1 MKYKAVFANSFSRH
15 EQKKFGYG
23 AFVGCLIII
32 ITSFVV
38 YKPSFSYLPVANLR
52 FSIDAGLRLLTIEEA
67 PHLIANKETK
77 PEIRIPSNTESAE
90 LKVSDT
96 NIIQQ
101 EIRMLPDNEPTQ
113 DITAADNKSQQEIK
127 VLYGETKS
135 PNEISEIK
143 QDISN
148 PVSEFKK
155 EISVSINSTEMKPP
169 VCDVSDRMTDFCD
182 IIGDVRIHG
191 KSSTILFS
199 TSSQNDT
206 YTGKESWKVK
216 PYPRKADPEAMR
228 SVSQFLVKS
237 FINNNDKEV
246 PQCNFSH
253 NVPAIVFSTAG
264 YSWNHFHAYT
274 DVLIPLFLTSHNFNQ
289 EVQFLI
295 TSSSQYWIH
304 KYKEIFKHLS
314 RYPMIDIDNEDNI
327 HCYKRVIVGLKVHKE
342 FNIDP
347 TKSPKGYS
355 VTDFTRFIRSA
366 YAINTKSSAIRIR
379 RNRKSKNQQ
388 LQQPRL
394 LLVSRKRS
402 RKFTNE
408 GEIVNMARSLGYE
421 VIVAEPRTGMNYS
434 RFAEVVSTCDVMV
447 GVHGAGLA
455 NIVFLPV
462 NAILI
467 QIVPLG
473 GLEWACRTDFGEPA
487 KDMKLRYLE
496 YKISE
501 KESSLIEQY
510 PLDHAVFRDPRSI
523 TKQGWNAL
531 RGVYLD
537 KQDVRIDVHRF
548 RPTLLNALQLL
559 HK

>member
-15 EQKKFGYG
+15 EQKKFSYG
-23 AFVGCLIII
+23 AFFGCSIII
-32 ITSFVV
+32 LTSFVV
-38 YKPSFSYLPVANLR
+38 YKPSFSCLPVRNA
-52 FSIDAGLRLLTIEEA
+52 
-67 PHLIANKETK
+67 
-77 PEIRIPSNTESAE
+77 
-90 LKVSDT
+90 
-96 NIIQQ
+96 
-101 EIRMLPDNEPTQ
+101 
-113 DITAADNKSQQEIK
+113 
-127 VLYGETKS
+127 
-135 PNEISEIK
+135 NEISNDKLKREIK
-143 QDISN
+143 QGISN
-148 PVSEFKK
+148 PVSELKK
-155 EISVSINSTEMKPP
+155 EIKVSINSTEMKLEAKFSNTEMKPP

-182 IIGDVRIHG
+182 ISGDVRIHG
-191 KSSTILFS
+191 KSSTVLFS
-199 TSSQNDT
+199 TSSQNDP
-206 YTGKESWKVK
+206 YSGKESWKVK

-228 SVSQFLVKS
+228 SVSQFSIKS
-237 FINNNDKEV
+237 FINNTDKEA

-253 NVPAIVFSTAG
+253 NVPAIIFSTAG

-274 DVLIPLFLTSHNFNQ
+274 DVLIPLFLTSHKFNQ

-304 KYKEIFKHLS
+304 KYEEIFKHLS
-314 RYPMIDIDNEDNI
+314 RYPIIDIDNEENV

-347 TKSPKGYS
+347 MKSPKGYS
-355 VTDFTRFIRSA
+355 MTDFTTFLRSA
-366 YAINTKSSAIRIR
+366 YAINTKSSAIRIK

-388 LQQPRL
+388 LQPRL

-402 RKFTNE
+402 RKFANE

-421 VIVAEPRTGMNYS
+421 VIVAELRTGMNYS

-447 GVHGAGLA
+447 GVHGAGLT
-455 NIVFLPV
+455 NIVFLPI

-501 KESSLIEQY
+501 KESSLIERY
-510 PLDHAVFRDPRSI
+510 PLDHAVFRNPRSI

-531 RGVYLD
+531 KDIYLD
-537 KQDVRIDVHRF
+537 KQDVHIDVHRF

-559 HK
+559 RK

>member
-23 AFVGCLIII
+23 AFAGCLIII
-32 ITSFVV
+32 LTSFVV

-52 FSIDAGLRLLTIEEA
+52 FSIDAGLRLPTIEEA
-67 PHLIANKETK
+67 PHLFANEETK
-77 PEIRIPSNTESAE
+77 PEIRILSKTESTE
-90 LKVSDT
+90 LKVPDR

-101 EIRMLPDNEPTQ
+101 KIRTLPDNAPKQ
-113 DITAADNKSQQEIK
+113 DIKAADNKLKQEIK
-127 VLYGETKS
+127 V
-135 PNEISEIK
+135 
-143 QDISN
+143 
-148 PVSEFKK
+148 
-155 EISVSINSTEMKPP
+155 SINSTEIKLEAKFSNTEMKPP
-169 VCDVSDRMTDFCD
+169 VCDVSDSMTDFCD
-182 IIGDVRIHG
+182 ISGDVRIHG
-191 KSSTILFS
+191 KSSSVLFS
-199 TSSQNDT
+199 TSSQNAT
-206 YTGKESWKVK
+206 YTRNESWKVK
-216 PYPRKADPEAMR
+216 PYPRKADPEAMS
-228 SVSQFLVKS
+228 SVSQFSVKS

-246 PQCNFSH
+246 PECNFSH
-253 NVPAIVFSTAG
+253 NVPAIIFSTAG

-274 DVLIPLFLTSHNFNQ
+274 DVLIPLFLTSHKFNQ

-304 KYKEIFKHLS
+304 KYEEIFKHLS
-314 RYPMIDIDNEDNI
+314 RYPIIDIDNEDNV

-342 FNIDP
+342 FDIDP

-355 VTDFTRFIRSA
+355 MTDFTRFIRNA
-366 YAINTKSSAIRIR
+366 YAINTKSSAIKIK

-388 LQQPRL
+388 LRPRL

-402 RKFTNE
+402 RKITNE
-408 GEIVNMARSLGYE
+408 DELVDMARSLGYE
-421 VIVAEPRTGMNYS
+421 VIVSEPRTGMNYS
-434 RFAEVVSTCDVMV
+434 RFAEVVSTCDVML
-447 GVHGAGLA
+447 GVHGAGLT

-473 GLEWACRTDFGEPA
+473 GLEGACRTDFGEPA

-501 KESSLIEQY
+501 KESSLIQQY
-510 PLDHAVFRDPRSI
+510 PLDHAVLRDPRSI
-523 TKQGWNAL
+523 TKQGWKAL
-531 RGVYLD
+531 KDIYLD

-548 RPTLLNALQLL
+548 RPTLLNALELL
-559 HK
+559 RK

>member
-38 YKPSFSYLPVANLR
+38 YKPSFSYLPV
-52 FSIDAGLRLLTIEEA
+52 
-67 PHLIANKETK
+67 
-77 PEIRIPSNTESAE
+77 
-90 LKVSDT
+90 
-96 NIIQQ
+96 Q
-101 EIRMLPDNEPTQ
+101 
-113 DITAADNKSQQEIK
+113 
-127 VLYGETKS
+127 
-135 PNEISEIK
+135 
-143 QDISN
+143 
-148 PVSEFKK
+148 
-155 EISVSINSTEMKPP
+155 
-169 VCDVSDRMTDFCD
+169 
-182 IIGDVRIHG
+182 
-191 KSSTILFS
+191 
-199 TSSQNDT
+199 
-206 YTGKESWKVK
+206 SWKVK

-246 PQCNFSH
+246 PQCNFR
-253 NVPAIVFSTAG
+253 

-274 DVLIPLFLTSHNFNQ
+274 DVLIPLFLTSHKFNQ

-295 TSSSQYWIH
+295 TN
-304 KYKEIFKHLS
+304 FKHLS

-421 VIVAEPRTGMNYS
+421 VIVAEPRT
-434 RFAEVVSTCDVMV
+434 VVSTCDVMV

-455 NIVFLPV
+455 NIVFLPQKC
-462 NAILI
+462 NTHS
-467 QIVPLG
+467 Q
-473 GLEWACRTDFGEPA
+473 
-487 KDMKLRYLE
+487 YLE

-510 PLDHAVFRDPRSI
+510 PLDHVC
-523 TKQGWNAL
+523 WNAL

-548 RPTLLNALQLL
+548 RPTLLNALPASP
-559 HK
+559 